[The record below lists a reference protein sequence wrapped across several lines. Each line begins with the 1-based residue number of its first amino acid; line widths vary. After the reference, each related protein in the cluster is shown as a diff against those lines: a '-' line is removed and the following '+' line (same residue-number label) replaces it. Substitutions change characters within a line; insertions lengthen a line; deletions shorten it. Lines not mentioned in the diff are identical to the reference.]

1 MSRAATPLLRW
12 SLPVTIL
19 TLVVAACSTETPAA
33 SPAPSPQP
41 PTTTPT
47 AQPAA
52 PTNTPTV
59 AAPTATSP
67 AGDGETAFGSL
78 AYVGAD
84 GHVYVMRAD
93 GSNRVRISEPDPEG
107 ARAAHTWPMW
117 SGDGGSVLFSR
128 VVVDA
133 DGPQFSLQS
142 ATLGDTGPS
151 LVYENPPGARLVGRN
166 APHYTNGSPD
176 GQHVAFLAVSGN
188 MALLLGD
195 VEGGAQARSIVQGSP
210 LYYAWTHDSARLL
223 LHLRDSLL
231 LFEPGSDDALTLLDL
246 PPSWSYRAPDWS
258 PDGQRFAFIGDSEQG
273 SSLMVANADGS
284 DPRTL
289 APVSTTSA
297 FAWSP
302 DGSRVVLASEVAPA
316 IAVFDGLL
324 LVNPE
329 DGRTRV
335 LTEDAAIAFF
345 WSPAGDRLAVI
356 SLAEQGGRLAV
367 TVFDV
372 ETGEAR
378 QLAEFIPSSDMRVML
393 SFFDQY
399 AKSHRVWSADGRYI
413 ALSGSLTGD
422 DATPESHVLVI
433 DASGQEPPR
442 AVVAGALAFWSPV
455 AAPSDEGRVRLRL
468 RP

>member
-1 MSRAATPLLRW
+1 MSPAATTLLRW

-19 TLVVAACSTETPAA
+19 ALVVAACSTEAPAA
-33 SPAPSPQP
+33 SPSPSPQP
-41 PTTTPT
+41 ATATPT
-47 AQPAA
+47 APAA
-52 PTNTPTV
+52 DPTSTPTV
-59 AAPTATSP
+59 AAPTAASP

-78 AYVGAD
+78 AYVGGD

-117 SGDGGSVLFSR
+117 SGDGASVLFSR
-128 VVVDA
+128 VVVGE

-142 ATLGDTGPS
+142 VTLGDAGPS
-151 LVYENPPGARLVGRN
+151 LVYENPPGARFVGRN

-176 GQHVAFLAVSGN
+176 GQHVAFLAVAGN

-195 VEGGAQARSIVQGSP
+195 VAGGAQARSIVQGSP

-231 LFEPGSDDALTLLDL
+231 LYEPGSDDALTLLDL

-273 SSLMVANADGS
+273 ASLMVANADGS

-356 SLAEQGGRLAV
+356 SLAEQGGRLTV

-372 ETGEAR
+372 ETGAAR
-378 QLAEFIPSSDMRVML
+378 QVAEFIPSSDMRVML

-399 AKSHRVWSADGRYI
+399 AKSHRVWSADGRYL
-413 ALSGSLTGD
+413 ALSGSLTGE

-455 AAPSDEGRVRLRL
+455 AAPSDEGRVRLHL

>member
-1 MSRAATPLLRW
+1 
-12 SLPVTIL
+12 
-19 TLVVAACSTETPAA
+19 
-33 SPAPSPQP
+33 
-41 PTTTPT
+41 
-47 AQPAA
+47 
-52 PTNTPTV
+52 
-59 AAPTATSP
+59 
-67 AGDGETAFGSL
+67 
-78 AYVGAD
+78 
-84 GHVYVMRAD
+84 
-93 GSNRVRISEPDPEG
+93 
-107 ARAAHTWPMW
+107 
-117 SGDGGSVLFSR
+117 
-128 VVVDA
+128 
-133 DGPQFSLQS
+133 
-142 ATLGDTGPS
+142 
-151 LVYENPPGARLVGRN
+151 
-166 APHYTNGSPD
+166 
-176 GQHVAFLAVSGN
+176 
-188 MALLLGD
+188 
-195 VEGGAQARSIVQGSP
+195 
-210 LYYAWTHDSARLL
+210 
-223 LHLRDSLL
+223 
-231 LFEPGSDDALTLLDL
+231 
-246 PPSWSYRAPDWS
+246 
-258 PDGQRFAFIGDSEQG
+258 
-273 SSLMVANADGS
+273 MVA
-284 DPRTL
+284 R
-289 APVSTTSA
+289 
-297 FAWSP
+297 WKQ
-302 DGSRVVLASEVAPA
+302 RVVLASEVAPA

-455 AAPSDEGRVRLRL
+455 AAPSDEGRVRLHL

>member
-1 MSRAATPLLRW
+1 
-12 SLPVTIL
+12 
-19 TLVVAACSTETPAA
+19 
-33 SPAPSPQP
+33 
-41 PTTTPT
+41 
-47 AQPAA
+47 
-52 PTNTPTV
+52 
-59 AAPTATSP
+59 
-67 AGDGETAFGSL
+67 
-78 AYVGAD
+78 
-84 GHVYVMRAD
+84 MRAD
-93 GSNRVRISEPDPEG
+93 GSNRVRISESDAGG
-107 ARAAHTWPMW
+107 ARTAHTWPMW
-117 SGDGGSVLFSR
+117 SGDGASVVFSR
-128 VVVDA
+128 VVVSEE
-133 DGPQFSLQS
+133 GPRFSLQS

-176 GQHVAFLAVSGN
+176 GQHVAFLAVAGN

-195 VEGGAQARSIVQGSP
+195 AAGGAQAQPIVQGSP

-231 LFEPGSDDALTLLDL
+231 LFEPGSDAALTLLDL

-273 SSLMVANADGS
+273 ASLMVANADGS

-289 APVSTTSA
+289 APVSTASA

-302 DGSRVVLASEVAPA
+302 DGSRIVLASEVAPN

-345 WSPAGDRLAVI
+345 WSPTGDRLAVI

-372 ETGEAR
+372 ETGAAR
-378 QLAEFIPSSDMRVML
+378 QVAEFIPSSDMRVML

-399 AKSHRVWSADGRYI
+399 AKSHRVWSADGRYL
-413 ALSGSLTGD
+413 ALSGSLTGE

-433 DASGQEPPR
+433 DASGQDPPR
-442 AVVAGALAFWSPV
+442 AVAAGTLAFWSPV
-455 AAPSDEGRVRLRL
+455 AAPSDEGRVRLHL

>member
-1 MSRAATPLLRW
+1 MSPTSTTLLRW

-19 TLVVAACSTETPAA
+19 TLAVAACSAETPAA

-41 PTTTPT
+41 ATATAT

-52 PTNTPTV
+52 PTSTPTV
-59 AAPTATSP
+59 APTAT
-67 AGDGETAFGSL
+67 AEADDDATTFGSL
-78 AYVGAD
+78 AYIGSD

-93 GSNRVRISEPDPEG
+93 GSNRVRISEPDPDG
-107 ARAAHTWPMW
+107 ARSAHTWPMW
-117 SGDGGSVLFSR
+117 SGDGASVLFSR
-128 VVVDA
+128 VVVDEE
-133 DGPQFSLQS
+133 GPRFSLQS
-142 ATLGDTGPS
+142 VTLGGTPS
-151 LVYENPPGARLVGRN
+151 LVYENPAGAQFVGRN
-166 APHYTNGSPD
+166 APHYTNASPD
-176 GQHVAFLAVSGN
+176 GQYVAFLAVAGN

-195 VEGGAQARSIVQGSP
+195 VAGGAPAQSIVQGSP

-231 LFEPGSDDALTLLDL
+231 LFEPGSDDALTVLDL

-273 SSLMVANADGS
+273 ASLMVANADGS

-289 APVSTTSA
+289 APVSTASA

-302 DGSRVVLASEVAPA
+302 DGSHVVLASEVAPA

-372 ETGEAR
+372 ETGAAR
-378 QLAEFIPSSDMRVML
+378 QVAEFIPSSDMRVML

-399 AKSHRVWSADGRYI
+399 AKSHRIWSADGRYL
-413 ALSGSLTGD
+413 ALSGSLTGE

-433 DASGQEPPR
+433 DVSGQEPPR
-442 AVVAGALAFWSPV
+442 AVVAGALAFWSPL
-455 AAPSDEGRVRLRL
+455 AAPLDEGRVRLRL